1 MSTPSMSEF
10 EKLMKSENERMSATA
25 MGALVLQVSQHG
37 VLVDAGLKSP
47 CLIPLSEFE
56 DETLPTQGDYV
67 ACTLVSIDHMGQGT
81 LLSREMARRLT
92 GVRALTEAI
101 TSGEIVEA
109 KATGVNKGG
118 VMVNVQG
125 CKGFIP
131 KSLSRGLDLRSVNIG
146 QLLPCKV
153 DKVDPQGQKVIL
165 TYFPAIDQAASRS
178 RADELATLTE
188 GDLVTAEVKS
198 LTPYG
203 AFCTFGTLSGL
214 LHISQIS
221 HDRIE
226 NLESVVKVGD
236 VMQLKVLT
244 IDRDK
249 NRISLSRKVLLP
261 KPEKE
266 ATTTE
271 SN

>member
-1 MSTPSMSEF
+1 MSTATNSEF
-10 EKLMKSENERMSATA
+10 KTLMESENERMSS
-25 MGALVLQVSQHG
+25 GALSANVLKVSQHG

-47 CLIPLSEFE
+47 CLIPLAEFE
-56 DETLPTQGDYV
+56 DEPLPRAGDFL
-67 ACTLVSIDHMGQGT
+67 ACALVSIDYMGQGT
-81 LLSREMARRLT
+81 LLSREIARRVM
-92 GVRALTEAI
+92 GVRILSDAVN
-101 TSGEIVEA
+101 SGEIVDA

-146 QLLPCKV
+146 QILPCKV

-178 RADELATLTE
+178 RADELASLHE
-188 GDLVTAEVKS
+188 GDLVMAEIKS

-221 HDRIE
+221 HERIDDIE
-226 NLESVVKVGD
+226 KAVKVGD
-236 VMQLKVLT
+236 VMELRVLT

-249 NRISLSRKVLLP
+249 NRISLSRKSLLP

-266 ATTTE
+266 VAE
-271 SN
+271 AN